1 MKTSRRF
8 RPYGT
13 AYHLPIK
20 GKAKVTPQAEN
31 GAEIETWIYVV
42 NDKNEQS
49 LLGKAD
55 AIRLGIVQLNLN
67 GAETEV
73 IKKMSFIP
81 KEIVLVDG
89 IVSGGE
95 TQQSID
101 KRMQDIIKD
110 FPSVFTDT
118 TGRFRGGPIKIQVKS
133 NAVPV
138 IQAPRRI
145 PLHYRERAKAELEKM
160 ISEDIIEGLIDT
172 EEPGTFLSNLF
183 ITDKKGT
190 DKIRVTLIGLSR
202 GEQVNI
208 SDS

>member
-1 MKTSRRF
+1 MIKTSNHF
-8 RPYGT
+8 LEKLTLYGLVLYNLT
-13 AYHLPIK
+13 S
-20 GKAKVTPQAEN
+20 KVQ
-31 GAEIETWIYVV
+31 
-42 NDKNEQS
+42 KLKLS
-49 LLGKAD
+49 
-55 AIRLGIVQLNLN
+55 
-67 GAETEV
+67 
-73 IKKMSFIP
+73 KKMLFIP
-81 KEIVLVDG
+81 KEFVLVDG

-118 TGRFRGGPIKIQVKS
+118 SGRFRGGPIKIQVKS
-133 NAVPV
+133 NAVLV

-145 PLHYRERAKAELEKM
+145 PLRYGERAKAELEKM

-172 EEPGTFLSNLF
+172 EEPGTFLSNLV